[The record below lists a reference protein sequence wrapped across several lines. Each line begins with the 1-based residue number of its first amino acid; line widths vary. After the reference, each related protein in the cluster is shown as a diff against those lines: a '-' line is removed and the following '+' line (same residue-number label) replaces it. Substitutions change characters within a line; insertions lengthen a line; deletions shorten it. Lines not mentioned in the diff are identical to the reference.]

1 EAQKDWNL
9 ILNAGSADSYEKR
22 RTNTAEV
29 NSAYTSTLEYV
40 APSGN
45 VLKKTITEMQRTR
58 VGLLPVETYNGEKSY
73 GLKTAYSYNTTSTA
87 ANTLGAYGKIHIKTS
102 PLGMR
107 TVYSYDAAGRVERE
121 FEGWLNTTAWGSA
134 GDPIKVTYYTYASNS
149 TDPRPRNVIKRIVG
163 VTVSNDLYDY
173 GVDSATGE
181 YYEVHEKGAS
191 YSAVIG
197 SSGNL
202 RTEKRYYAPS
212 DIVQG
217 GLLKSVTYPD
227 NRKVTYEYSF
237 GNFVPG
243 AEFGNYT
250 FTVDNTNGAA
260 FRTITTEGT
269 VNNPDGVANH
279 TTRSVTISNA
289 VGDAVVNEEYIY
301 TGSGYEKINWTERR
315 FNNEHKEL
323 ASCDSLGRLR
333 ETTWNC
339 CNRTSFKDWDG
350 TEYTYEYDNAKR
362 LTAENKLDL
371 SGNVTLRTEYTYD
384 AMGRKLSTKVKSGT
398 LSLTSS
404 QSYDLASRIVS
415 RTNEKGEVSTIVYS
429 SDGGLT
435 VTETL
440 YNGATL
446 ITKKYRDGQIDSEY
460 GTGRVPTYYNYG
472 TDSAKGYF
480 TYTANSAG
488 GANYTRTFYDIFGR
502 ISRVEKPGMNST
514 MLSSE
519 RTYNA
524 LSQLIKSTTPGMAST
539 LYEYNDLGELLR
551 SGLDVDNNGTLD
563 LASSDRIQESEHS
576 FVKLDNSWYDESK
589 SLVYGTAGSGTATLI
604 STQRNKLTNLAAG
617 VASESVSIDRY
628 GNETTSRVE
637 FNRAGKQVKNITVY
651 PNSPIAAESTTI
663 NGLQTSVRDQ
673 LNQITTYTYD
683 GLERPLTITDSRG
696 NTQSVSY
703 HTTGVG
709 QIGDVATI
717 TDAAN
722 NTTSFTTSFNGVNK
736 IKATTNAQGKISY
749 NAYNAMGLVYR
760 IWGATDYPIQ
770 LTYDSFG
777 RQTELRTFRAGTPA
791 IWAGAN
797 FP

>member
-1 EAQKDWNL
+1 
-9 ILNAGSADSYEKR
+9 
-22 RTNTAEV
+22 
-29 NSAYTSTLEYV
+29 
-40 APSGN
+40 
-45 VLKKTITEMQRTR
+45 
-58 VGLLPVETYNGEKSY
+58 
-73 GLKTAYSYNTTSTA
+73 
-87 ANTLGAYGKIHIKTS
+87 
-102 PLGMR
+102 
-107 TVYSYDAAGRVERE
+107 
-121 FEGWLNTTAWGSA
+121 
-134 GDPIKVTYYTYASNS
+134 
-149 TDPRPRNVIKRIVG
+149 
-163 VTVSNDLYDY
+163 
-173 GVDSATGE
+173 
-181 YYEVHEKGAS
+181 
-191 YSAVIG
+191 
-197 SSGNL
+197 
-202 RTEKRYYAPS
+202 
-212 DIVQG
+212 
-217 GLLKSVTYPD
+217 
-227 NRKVTYEYSF
+227 
-237 GNFVPG
+237 
-243 AEFGNYT
+243 
-250 FTVDNTNGAA
+250 
-260 FRTITTEGT
+260 
-269 VNNPDGVANH
+269 
-279 TTRSVTISNA
+279 
-289 VGDAVVNEEYIY
+289 
-301 TGSGYEKINWTERR
+301 
-315 FNNEHKEL
+315 
-323 ASCDSLGRLR
+323 
-333 ETTWNC
+333 
-339 CNRTSFKDWDG
+339 
-350 TEYTYEYDNAKR
+350 
-362 LTAENKLDL
+362 
-371 SGNVTLRTEYTYD
+371 
-384 AMGRKLSTKVKSGT
+384 
-398 LSLTSS
+398 
-404 QSYDLASRIVS
+404 
-415 RTNEKGEVSTIVYS
+415 EVSTIVYS

-472 TDSAKGYF
+472 TDPEKGYF

-551 SGLDVDNNGTLD
+551 SGLDIDNNGTLD

-576 FVKLDNSWYDESK
+576 FVKLDNSWYDENK
-589 SLVYGTAGSGTATLI
+589 SLVYGTAGSGTATLL

-797 FP
+797 FPTIFASQASVTSWTYDNGTNLVTKKTNADGKSVNYSYTDYGQLSRRQYPRLHLGIPVATEYSYDPMTAELTQIKYIRLVSPQINFTYDRLGNKASVTDAAGTRNFTYNDKFDLTKESINGIYNKEINYSYSNTGLKGRLEGFNVNNTASANYTYDEYGRMASINDVNYAYAANGGMLSSMRH